1 MKQAWIVGT
10 IMLYVILMGLQMFVT
25 SSSAT
30 SSTGIGAELYNYNF
44 PSEVTAHTSPDTG
57 QSSAEISAG
66 TIASSIWNV
75 GQMAMLRFPALFTG
89 YYVWFWYIF
98 CLPIAIS
105 FWVVMF
111 TIFRGVGST

>member
-1 MKQAWIVGT
+1 
-10 IMLYVILMGLQMFVT
+10 MLYIILMGLQMFAT
-25 SSSAT
+25 TAST
-30 SSTGIGAELYNYNF
+30 SSTGLGSELYDYRY
-44 PSEVTAHTSPDTG
+44 PSEVTSHTNPDSG

-66 TIASSIWNV
+66 TIAKSVWNV

-89 YYVWFWYIF
+89 NYVWFWYVF
-98 CLPIAIS
+98 CLPISIS

>member
-10 IMLYVILMGLQMFVT
+10 IMLYIILMGLQIFVT
-25 SSSAT
+25 GGTST
-30 SSTGIGAELYNYNF
+30 SSTGIGAETYNYEF
-44 PSEVTAHTSPDTG
+44 PSDVTAHTSPDTG
-57 QSSAEISAG
+57 QSSVEINAG

-89 YYVWFWYIF
+89 YYNWFWWTF
-98 CLPIAIS
+98 CFPVAVS